1 MRENLNDKTSGK
13 LKQAHVRQ
21 KLYGKKTVSMV
32 SILGEL
38 GQTFYIAKL
47 TPIVVTTSN

>member
-1 MRENLNDKTSGK
+1 
-13 LKQAHVRQ
+13 
-21 KLYGKKTVSMV
+21 MV

-47 TPIVVTTSN
+47 TPIVVTTSKLSRMNQSQTH